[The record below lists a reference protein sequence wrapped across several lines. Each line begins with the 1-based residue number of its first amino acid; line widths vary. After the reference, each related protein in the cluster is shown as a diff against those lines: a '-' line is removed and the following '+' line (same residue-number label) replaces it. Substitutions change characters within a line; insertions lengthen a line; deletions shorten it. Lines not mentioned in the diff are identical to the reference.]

1 MSMHIVI
8 AGEHE
13 TAVRIAEEL
22 MDDHDV
28 VLIASTETTIARL
41 DELDIQ
47 VIHGLPTVAGILRE
61 AGVHNADFFIAA
73 TPDDERN
80 IVSCL
85 AADRLGARRTVCFL
99 ESPRSAHLGGQ
110 DDVSLIESVGIGVV
124 VRPSEQLAEE
134 IIRIV
139 TVPGAL
145 DVRTFHGGKVHLLKC
160 LVPESASICDKPL
173 KSVQVPRGSRLAM
186 VQRGDE
192 FFIPT
197 GETLIQPSDRVTS
210 LGTKK
215 ALRRLH
221 TRMLGGVERFVGK
234 NEAIICGGGL
244 VGSSVARGLRDAG
257 WRIKLIEHER
267 GRCEALSQDLNC
279 MVLHGDGSDIDLL
292 EQEHIESADALV
304 AVTNNDEKNLL
315 ISLLAKQ
322 LGVPRIIT
330 RADRPTN
337 ERLFE
342 RVGIDVVLSARGAAI
357 RSVVSDVLEE
367 RAIHL
372 AELEHGDFGVFEFE
386 LPRNFPAIPLYRLK
400 PPKLANIGAIVR
412 GRRTLIPMGSDE
424 LQPLDHVLVICRT
437 DDEELTRRY
446 LIDPAQWAG
455 LRDDAPP
462 KTSGAAPT
470 SNGGEEKNKSGAE
483 NTNDASTT
491 TSDVKGA

>member
-1 MSMHIVI
+1 MHVVI
-8 AGEHE
+8 AGEQE
-13 TAVRIAEEL
+13 MAVRIAEEL
-22 MDDHDV
+22 MDEHDV
-28 VLIASTETTIARL
+28 VLVTSGSTTIARL
-41 DELDIQ
+41 DELDIR
-47 VIHGLPTVAGILRE
+47 VINGLPTVAGILRE
-61 AGVHNADFFIAA
+61 AGAQNADFFIAA
-73 TPDDERN
+73 TSDDERN

-99 ESPRSAHLGGQ
+99 ESPRSHLGGQ
-110 DDVSLIESVGIGVV
+110 DDLSLVESVGIGVV
-124 VRPSEQLAEE
+124 VRPAEQLADE

-145 DVRTFHGGKVHLLKC
+145 DVRAFHAGKVNLLKC
-160 LVPESASICDKPL
+160 LIPEGAPISAAPL
-173 KSVQVPRGSRLAM
+173 KKIQVPRGTRLAM
-186 VQRGDE
+186 VQRGEE

-197 GETLIQPSDRVTS
+197 GDTVISANDRVTS

-221 TRMLGGVERFVGK
+221 MKLLGGVERRVGK

-244 VGSSVARGLRDAG
+244 VGTSVARGLRDAG
-257 WRIKLIEHER
+257 WRVKLIEHDR
-267 GRCEALSQDLNC
+267 SRCDALSQELSC

-315 ISLLAKQ
+315 ISLLARQ

-330 RADRPTN
+330 RADRPSN

-367 RAIHL
+367 KTIHL
-372 AELEHGDFGVFEFE
+372 AELEHGDFGLFEFE
-386 LPRNFPAIPLYRLK
+386 LPANFPTIPLYKLK

-412 GRRTLIPMGSDE
+412 GRRTPIPMGSDE
-424 LQPLDHVLVICRT
+424 LHPLDHVMVICRT
-437 DDEELTRRY
+437 DDEEATRRY
-446 LIDPAQWAG
+446 FCQPAQWG
-455 LRDDAPP
+455 DLDESLETSRD
-462 KTSGAAPT
+462 G
-470 SNGGEEKNKSGAE
+470 
-483 NTNDASTT
+483 
-491 TSDVKGA
+491 KGA